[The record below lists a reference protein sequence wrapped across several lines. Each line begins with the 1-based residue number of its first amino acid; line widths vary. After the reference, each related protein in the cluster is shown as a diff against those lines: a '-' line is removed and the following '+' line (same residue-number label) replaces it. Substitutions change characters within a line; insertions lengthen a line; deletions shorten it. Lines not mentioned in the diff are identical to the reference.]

1 MNKEINKGKERM
13 HKIPLILGRLLSLTT
28 QFGHRFY
35 TILEQLPYFKGN
47 VAIV

>member
-1 MNKEINKGKERM
+1 
-13 HKIPLILGRLLSLTT
+13 LTT

-47 VAIV
+47 VAIVWDTT